1 MLEPLD
7 EIEKFEELIS
17 KSKRV
22 PLTSNIILNEGKV
35 YEFLDRLRASF
46 PEEFKEA
53 RWIVKERD
61 QVLHDAKAE
70 SDRIISDAQEEANRL
85 VSETKII
92 KNANRESERI
102 IREAETK
109 ERELKLEAEDYIDSK
124 LAGLEATLQ
133 KLLTSIEKGRQKLSR
148 KEITLNEQETF

>member
-22 PLTSNIILNEGKV
+22 PLTSNIILKEEKV

-61 QVLHDAKAE
+61 QVLHEAKTE
-70 SDRIISDAQEEANRL
+70 VDRIIKESEEKANNL
-85 VSETKII
+85 ISETEII
-92 KNANRESERI
+92 KKAHKEAEVI
-102 IREAETK
+102 IRQAETK
-109 ERELKLEAEDYIDSK
+109 GREMRLETEDYVDSR
-124 LAGLEATLQ
+124 LANLEATLQ
-133 KLLTSIEKGRQKLSR
+133 KLLTSIEHGRNKLAG
-148 KEITLNEQETF
+148 KTLKTEV